1 MEKIELIY
9 TAVAFLAGW
18 VLERPELVKKVIA
31 KVLKPKK

>member
-18 VLERPELVKKVIA
+18 VLERPELVKKFMATVF
-31 KVLKPKK
+31 KPKK